1 MPATQAGVASAVA
14 STSRQVGATL
24 GVAIVGAAA
33 GGGLAGALG
42 KSFATATHPGWWI
55 ITAFGAVVLVL
66 GLVTTTRWANE
77 TAVQTADRF
86 REEYRVGSESA
97 ASA

>member
-1 MPATQAGVASAVA
+1 VA

-33 GGGLAGALG
+33 GGGVTAALG
-42 KSFATATHPGWWI
+42 KGFATATHPGWWI
-55 ITAFGAVVLVL
+55 ITGLGAVVLVL
-66 GLVTTTRWANE
+66 GVVTTSQWANE

-86 REEYRVGSESA
+86 REEYRVGGESA
-97 ASA
+97 ASAPG